1 MIEPMAR
8 RVVLREE
15 LAAHPPPAAARTAT
29 CIVDLRLPCHL
40 ACAACW
46 RPAPPSPGG
55 LAAARSQLLAA
66 ATAAPEGRLRAVFFG
81 GDVFVAPH
89 AVAGLLADACS
100 ACEEHGRGLDAL
112 LLSDGVGWTDAAVGD
127 LVRRGVRLAQVTLD
141 GRAALHDRLHP
152 LTGGGGSWEPIVASL
167 AEHRGPLRV
176 VVRMNADAD
185 DPEVEALADALEA
198 RGLFAGP
205 NPVLLYVAP
214 PAPYREQVR
223 DLLELADGPARAFAA
238 GASA

>member
-1 MIEPMAR
+1 MAR
-8 RVVLREE
+8 HVVLREE
-15 LAAHPPPAAARTAT
+15 LAAHRPPPGARTAT

-40 ACAACW
+40 ACATCW

-66 ATAAPEGRLRAVFFG
+66 ATAAPGGRLRAVLFG
-81 GDVFVAPH
+81 GDVFAAPH
-89 AVAGLLADACS
+89 AIAGLLADACS
-100 ACEEHGRGLDAL
+100 ACDEHGRGLDAL
-112 LLSDGVGWTDAAVGD
+112 VLSDGVGWTDAAVAD
-127 LVRRGVRLAQVTLD
+127 LARRGVRLAQVTLD
-141 GRAALHDRLHP
+141 GRAAPHDRLHP
-152 LTGGGGSWEPIVASL
+152 LVGGGGSWEPIVASL

-176 VVRMNADAD
+176 VVRMNAGAG

-198 RGLFAGP
+198 RGLFDGP

-223 DLLELADGPARAFAA
+223 DLLELAEGPAGALGAA
-238 GASA
+238 PGAWPSA

>member
-1 MIEPMAR
+1 MIEGMAR

-15 LAAHPPPAAARTAT
+15 LAAHPPPSAARTAT

-40 ACAACW
+40 ACTACW
-46 RPAPPSPGG
+46 RPAPPSLGG

-81 GDVFVAPH
+81 GDVFAAPH
-89 AVAGLLADACS
+89 AVAGLLADACG

-112 LLSDGVGWTDAAVGD
+112 VLSDGVGWTDAAVAD

-167 AEHRGPLRV
+167 AEHRGPLQV

-223 DLLELADGPARAFAA
+223 DLLELADGPARGLGA